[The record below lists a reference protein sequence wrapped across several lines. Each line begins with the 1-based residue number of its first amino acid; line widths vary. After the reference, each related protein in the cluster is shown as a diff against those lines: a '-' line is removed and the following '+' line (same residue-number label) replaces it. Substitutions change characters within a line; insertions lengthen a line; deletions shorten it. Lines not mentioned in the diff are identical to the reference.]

1 MVGEKHLLKMI
12 FTIKLKLSKNNF
24 NLMLT
29 KSKKVCIL
37 KPLIIWKGEGLMLVN
52 RLFNFNCCQT
62 SKVNGHSD
70 MSSVG
75 HSF

>member
-1 MVGEKHLLKMI
+1 
-12 FTIKLKLSKNNF
+12 
-24 NLMLT
+24 MLT

-52 RLFNFNCCQT
+52 SLFNFNCCQT
-62 SKVNGHSD
+62 SKINGHSD